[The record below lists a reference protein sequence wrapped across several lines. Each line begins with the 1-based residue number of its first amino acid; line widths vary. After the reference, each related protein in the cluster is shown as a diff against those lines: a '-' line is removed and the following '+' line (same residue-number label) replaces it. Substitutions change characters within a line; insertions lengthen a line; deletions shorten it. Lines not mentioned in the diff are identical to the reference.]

1 LAPPELAPRLQSL
14 PPILHK
20 QFLVAVASCSKGS
33 WGLSVLP
40 RVNCIG
46 TAISIS
52 LSPWSRQRGSRYA
65 FRAGRNLPDKEFR
78 YLRTVIVTA
87 AVYRGFGSSLWP
99 CGLTNHLNLPAPG
112 RSQTLYVHLT
122 CLQSPVFLLNSRYRH
137 LSATRVRFRSKSL
150 HDFRPTF
157 FRSYGGRLQ
166 SSLTRVLSSAL
177 GFSPRPPESVC
188 GTDTSLAPRGDFLG
202 SMGSRTSGLAA
213 TSSPLGV
220 MDSRFYPTSPS
231 YRLEPPRPSGGCA
244 ALLRPPS
251 LQRQRGGTGIL
262 TCHPSSTPFGLDLGS
277 D

>member
-1 LAPPELAPRLQSL
+1 LPPPELAPRVHRL

-20 QFLVAVASCSKGS
+20 QFLVSVASCSKGS

-99 CGLTNHLNLPAPG
+99 CGLTNLLNLPAPG
-112 RSQTLYVHLT
+112 RRQTLYIHLA

-137 LSATRVRFRSKSL
+137 LSATWSSFGSKSL
-150 HDFRPTF
+150 HRSRPPF

-213 TSSPLGV
+213 SSSPLGV
-220 MDSRFYPTSPS
+220 NGLTFSS
-231 YRLEPPRPSGGCA
+231 YEARLRA
-244 ALLRPPS
+244 
-251 LQRQRGGTGIL
+251 
-262 TCHPSSTPFGLDLGS
+262 
-277 D
+277 